1 MCTWKSQKIT
11 TSLVIGPWLKSF
23 STHVLRSHFRSIPA
37 VDWGE
42 MAKDNNYLR
51 SAASTRNVGKHVA
64 SVIDRMVTEKN
75 ASLDEIHIVGH
86 SLGAHTA
93 G

>member
-1 MCTWKSQKIT
+1 
-11 TSLVIGPWLKSF
+11 
-23 STHVLRSHFRSIPA
+23 
-37 VDWGE
+37 

-64 SVIDRMVTEKN
+64 TVIDRMVSERN
-75 ASLDEIHIVGH
+75 ARLEDIHIVGH

>member
-1 MCTWKSQKIT
+1 MQVNIR
-11 TSLVIGPWLKSF
+11 SLA
-23 STHVLRSHFRSIPA
+23 A

-64 SVIDRMVTEKN
+64 TVIDRMVTEKN
-75 ASLDEIHIVGH
+75 ASLDDIHIVGH